1 MNEYIDIT
9 WLGHACF
16 MLESDS
22 YKILIDPYKDGYV
35 PGLRLQ
41 KQCVHEVICSH
52 EHTDHNFREMATILP
67 ALPSPFSVTSLE
79 TYHDDKNGNLRGK
92 NKIHMLEAHGIK
104 VVHFGDIG
112 CDITD
117 EQCDMLKN
125 VDAVMLPVGGFYT
138 INAEQAKAI
147 IEKLS
152 PRLVIPMHYKT
163 NSFGFDVLQDI
174 SEFTGLCRNAVFSQ
188 DNTLRLTAASPCGCI
203 VMKYIPQ

>member
-16 MLESDS
+16 MLESES
-22 YKILIDPYKDGYV
+22 YKILIDPYKDGCV

-52 EHTDHNFREMATILP
+52 EHTDHNFREIATILP
-67 ALPSPFSVTSLE
+67 ALLSPFSVTSLA
-79 TYHDDKNGNLRGK
+79 TYHDDKNGSLRGK

-125 VDAVMLPVGGFYT
+125 ADAVMLPVGGFYT
-138 INAEQAKAI
+138 INAEQANAMLK
-147 IEKLS
+147 KLS

-163 NSFGFDVLQDI
+163 DSFGFDELQDI
-174 SEFTGLCRNAVFSQ
+174 SEFTKLCRNAVFSQ
-188 DNTLRLTAASPCGCI
+188 SNTIRLMEASPCGC
-203 VMKYIPQ
+203 VVLKYIP